1 MGKFIVTVET
11 PKGVFD
17 VELIASSAE
26 LAGKRAW
33 LSLVQARYGDVDEV
47 IVVSTVEG
55 EARASRQA
63 SPTWSPS
70 PGTR

>member
-1 MGKFIVTVET
+1 MTKYVVTVET

-17 VELIASSAE
+17 IELIASSPE

-47 IVVSTVEG
+47 VVLDVVEG
-55 EARASRQA
+55 EFAEEVPA
-63 SPTWSPS
+63 
-70 PGTR
+70 

>member
-26 LAGKRAW
+26 LAESAW

-55 EARASRQA
+55 EFAEEVPA
-63 SPTWSPS
+63 
-70 PGTR
+70 

>member
-1 MGKFIVTVET
+1 MNKYVVTVET

-55 EARASRQA
+55 EFAEEVPA
-63 SPTWSPS
+63 
-70 PGTR
+70 